1 MDGTTATTFGPDE
14 ALTKSQLAEALYNAA
29 GAPDV
34 SELTAEFADVSDD
47 NPAKDAIVW
56 GDANG
61 ILTADRMGNFSPDA
75 TVSVLTFALTLFRG
89 VTAEKMDLFRFI
101 KAFSLLF
108 GVLKENGLANLGADI
123 TRGAAAEKI
132 VTYCGI

>member
-1 MDGTTATTFGPDE
+1 MKKFM
-14 ALTKSQLAEALYNAA
+14 KRSLAVLLVLVLCSGSLLCFAA
-29 GAPDV
+29 DTEKAY
-34 SELTAEFADVSDD
+34 FADVSDD

-56 GDANG
+56 ADANG
-61 ILTADRMGNFSPDA
+61 ILKADRKGNFSPDA

-108 GVLKENGLANLGADI
+108 GMLKENGLANLGADI